1 MLEKRELSMDTET
14 DYCIQL
20 ASGVLI
26 LAEKELSAFIGAV
39 DKLFGAEQ
47 ACQSALDWIE
57 ELGRMDW
64 PSGESIPDWR
74 RATVG
79 ASARLGA
86 LSRPHRHVSEE
97 IRHMSAIASRPT
109 DEEAKN
115 APASGRLFFLD
126 LSGGRVLSAN
136 PDGSDLKTII
146 NEGRKLPDGLVLD
159 VAAGHIYWT
168 NMGDPKRNDGSIM
181 RSDLNGK
188 NMITIVPPGGT
199 FTPKQLHLE
208 KRSRKLYWSDRE
220 GMRVMR
226 ANLDGS
232 EIETLVDTSLGDS
245 RPGSD
250 PTKWC
255 VGIAVDTEGGKF
267 YWTQKGGH
275 HAGLGRIFRANIQ
288 IPQGQSAE
296 SRRDIELLYDNLPEP
311 IDLDLDPVHRTL
323 YWTDRGDPPRGNTV
337 NRAPMDAEAD
347 NRKEPEIL
355 FSHLMEGIG
364 LALDLKCGRMF
375 ITDFGGSVYSANLDG
390 SNRRTLLFAEGNL
403 TGIAYAEVPSADRGG
418 AFRATGA
425 PEETNMEDNTL
436 VKSSFSATIHAP
448 IEDVDIPTWCF
459 GLSESEYQSC
469 SPAHVSA
476 GATTAPDGR
485 RMSINVEV
493 LGGSPMVQHYVE
505 EIAEPH
511 HLRLV
516 SSSDIFTP
524 TGRIKVGVIWDLSV
538 KKVDGSTCE
547 FTNEV
552 HSSFTPE
559 LLDSLAKQGIPREL
573 FQAARKPVSEAH
585 NRQETPLF
593 AKSIERHAVR
603 NSSSASVASA
613 G

>member
-1 MLEKRELSMDTET
+1 MSS
-14 DYCIQL
+14 I
-20 ASGVLI
+20 
-26 LAEKELSAFIGAV
+26 
-39 DKLFGAEQ
+39 
-47 ACQSALDWIE
+47 ACTPKDAK
-57 ELGRMDW
+57 
-64 PSGESIPDWR
+64 
-74 RATVG
+74 T
-79 ASARLGA
+79 
-86 LSRPHRHVSEE
+86 
-97 IRHMSAIASRPT
+97 
-109 DEEAKN
+109 KN
-115 APASGRLFFLD
+115 APTSGRLFFLD
-126 LSGGRVLSAN
+126 LSGGRILSAN

-208 KRSRKLYWSDRE
+208 KRSGKLYWSDRE

-232 EIETLVDTSLGDS
+232 EIETLVDTSSGDS

-255 VGIAVDTEGGKF
+255 VGIAVDTDGGKF

-288 IPQGQSAE
+288 VPRGQSAE
-296 SRRDIELLYDNLPEP
+296 NRRDIELLYDNLPEP

-337 NRAPMDAEAD
+337 NRAPMDPEAE
-347 NRKEPEIL
+347 NGKEPKIL
-355 FSHLMEGIG
+355 FTHLMEGIG
-364 LALDLKCGRMF
+364 LALDLKGGRMF

-403 TGIAYAEVPSADRGG
+403 TGIAYAEVPSVDRVG
-418 AFRATGA
+418 ASPLIGV

-436 VKSSFSATIHAP
+436 VRSRFSATIHAP

-511 HLRLV
+511 HLRLF

-524 TGRIKVGVIWDLSV
+524 TGRIKVDVIWDLSV
-538 KKVDGSTCE
+538 KKIDGNSCE

-559 LLDSLAKQGIPREL
+559 LLDSLAKQGIPREA
-573 FQAARKPVSEAH
+573 FQSARRPISEAH

-593 AKSIERHAVR
+593 AKSIERHALR
-603 NSSSASVASA
+603 NSSSAGIPSA
-613 G
+613 A